1 MIKELAESGER
12 LLDQERL
19 MKEMEDDRIKM
30 EKMFTIEAQD
40 VEKLREKEVLSES
53 IFYCV
58 EIKVKNVRKVF

>member
-53 IFYCV
+53 LF
-58 EIKVKNVRKVF
+58 